1 MLSPPHP
8 HFSYFPATHSV
19 PGVQASNASLLLVTS
34 SASAN
39 TYGTW
44 TELHAG
50 LTYPS
55 YYMVF
60 RMTGVRTSG
69 DVITATTLNAWCDI
83 GIGPDNANVTVI
95 AEKLACSNAQGLGAL
110 YWLPLYVPADTKI
123 WARHQN
129 TAGSAKCYVSAAFN
143 GGQMNPG
150 TFPFATRIVAIG
162 ATTASTTGTTITPGT
177 SSAEGAWTQM
187 IASSAEDYTGLMLSG
202 LINVDT
208 SITTAMMTCG
218 DVGFGGSGTEDTIGQ
233 NVMYGHIFT
242 ANEQRESVSF
252 PTYCGIA
259 AGSRLV
265 ARASNSLGTNDSNN
279 SIILYALVH

>member
-1 MLSPPHP
+1 MLLPPHS
-8 HFSYFPATHSV
+8 HFSYFPSTSSV
-19 PGVQASNASLLLVTS
+19 PGVQASNASGLLVTS

-55 YYMVF
+55 YFMVF
-60 RMTGVRTSG
+60 RMAGVRTSG

-95 AEKLACSNAQGLGAL
+95 AEKLSCSNAQGLGSIF
-110 YWLPLYVPADTKI
+110 WLPLYVPADVKV
-123 WARHQN
+123 WVRHQN

-162 ATTASTTGTTITPGT
+162 ATAASTTGTAITPGT
-177 SSAEGAWTQM
+177 TNAEGSWTQM
-187 IASSAEDYTGLMLSG
+187 IASSAEDYLGLMLSG

-208 SITTAMMTCG
+208 SITTAMMTSG
-218 DVGFGGSGTEDTIGQ
+218 DVGFGGSGSEDTIGE
-233 NVMYGHIFT
+233 NVMFGHIFT

-252 PTYCGIA
+252 PAFCGIK
-259 AGSRLV
+259 AGSRIV
-265 ARASNSLGTNDSNN
+265 ARVSNSLGTNDSSN
-279 SIILYALVH
+279 SIIAYGLTH